1 MAFDQMNLNKGMPS
15 WIQNLLDN
23 HSVDAWS
30 EDADAQECSNKP
42 ATAKYQGPLACSN
55 DKTHSSDDF
64 SVDFETKFADN
75 VS

>member
-30 EDADAQECSNKP
+30 EDPDAQECSNKP
-42 ATAKYQGPLACSN
+42 ATAKYQGKVLIGRIRRFLTSE
-55 DKTHSSDDF
+55 TRF
-64 SVDFETKFADN
+64 STDHW
-75 VS
+75 